1 MTPVTGPYI
10 TPFPYI
16 ATRSPAGLRVA
27 YRQKDWPVEP
37 AGDAERFVAPRV
49 PIYRVVRVLKQV
61 WGFLVD
67 QAVGEFVLTTF
78 DFHFEPI
85 PLWII
90 FPLLYTDITQ
100 SIDLKRNSLCPYSIP
115 IAP

>member
-27 YRQKDWPVEP
+27 DGQKDWPVEP
-37 AGDAERFVAPRV
+37 AGDAERFVAPWV
-49 PIYRVVRVLKQV
+49 PVDRVVGVLKQV

-67 QAVGEFVLTTF
+67 QAVGEFVTAVVGV
-78 DFHFEPI
+78 HG
-85 PLWII
+85 
-90 FPLLYTDITQ
+90 
-100 SIDLKRNSLCPYSIP
+100 
-115 IAP
+115 